1 MSRFFIDRPIFATV
15 LALVIVIIGLIA
27 CYTLPIAEYPDIV
40 PPTIVVNARYPGAS
54 PQVIADTVAT
64 PLEQEING
72 VERMLYMASQS
83 TTDGQVSITITFQ
96 LGTDLDKAQVLVQNR
111 VVIAEPRLPEIV
123 RRLGVTTQKSSP
135 DLLLVVHLLSP
146 DNRYD
151 QAYIG
156 NYALINIRDVLARL
170 QGVGSLTLFGLRE
183 FSMRVWLDP
192 DKLAVL
198 NMTAGDVVQA
208 LREQNVQVAAGVIGQ
223 PPTPASNPLQLSV
236 TTQGRLLQPD
246 QFGDIIIKT
255 GSNGRVT
262 HLRDIARVE
271 LGARDYSA
279 NSYLDGKPAMA
290 IAVLQLP
297 GSNALATANGV
308 RKAMAELRQTFPQGL
323 EYRIV
328 YDPTVFIQE
337 SVNAVTHTLLEAFA
351 LVFVVVLIFL
361 QDWRATLLPMI
372 DVPVSLIGT
381 FGVMAAL
388 GFSLNNLSL
397 FGLVLAIGI
406 VVDDAIV
413 VVENIERWMAKG
425 LPPREATLHAMTEIT
440 GPVIAITLVLS
451 SVFIPTAF
459 IPGISGQFYRQF
471 ALTIAASTIISAV
484 NALTMAPARALQLI
498 RPHTDEHAGTRE
510 ALPRFGLVLLGAF
523 LAYKLITPLVLPWLD
538 LPTLAAH
545 VPLWLGRAPDK
556 VLLWAVH
563 GLVALLGGVVGRA
576 LSPLINR
583 LLGGFFQAFNWVF
596 TRTINGYGRL
606 VHMVLRVSVL
616 ALVVYVGLLGLT
628 YREFTTVP
636 TGFIPPQDKGYL
648 IVNVQLPDGA
658 SLERTDAVIQQA
670 TKIVLQVPAVGNAVA
685 FAGFSAATRANN
697 SNAGA
702 IFTTL
707 KPFEERVPH
716 GWSATRITQD
726 LRQRLADIQEA
737 SIAVFPPPPVRGLG
751 TAGGFKL
758 EVQDRAGGD
767 LVALQTATD
776 QLVAAARGEPGLVGI
791 YTPFRANTPQ
801 LYADVDR
808 TKAKML
814 GIPLDN
820 VFDALQTYLG
830 SAYVNDFNM
839 LGRTYQLTAQAAG
852 AFRKDPSDILRL
864 KVRNASGAMVP
875 LASVLNVRQITGP
888 DRVVRYNLFPA
899 AEING
904 DTAPGVSSGQAIATM
919 ERLARQVLSSG
930 MGFEWTD
937 LAYQQISAG
946 NVALFVFP
954 LCVLLV
960 FLLLSALYENWSM
973 PLAVILIV
981 PMCLLC
987 AITGVRL
994 RGLDNNIL
1002 TQVGF
1007 VVLVGL
1013 ACKNAILIVEFARA
1027 AQEDGQDR
1035 FSAVIEACRLRL
1047 RPILMTSFAF
1057 VLGVIPLVIA
1067 EGPGAEMRQALG
1079 TSVFSGML
1087 GVTFFGLLLTP
1098 VFYVVIRWFIE
1109 RRHSKLERQHEKP
1122 VPQASHIMLT
1132 LVLVPG
1138 LLGLVSGC
1146 RPVGPNY
1153 REPVVEVPTEFA
1165 NQD

>member
-1 MSRFFIDRPIFATV
+1 
-15 LALVIVIIGLIA
+15 
-27 CYTLPIAEYPDIV
+27 
-40 PPTIVVNARYPGAS
+40 
-54 PQVIADTVAT
+54 
-64 PLEQEING
+64 
-72 VERMLYMASQS
+72 
-83 TTDGQVSITITFQ
+83 
-96 LGTDLDKAQVLVQNR
+96 
-111 VVIAEPRLPEIV
+111 
-123 RRLGVTTQKSSP
+123 
-135 DLLLVVHLLSP
+135 
-146 DNRYD
+146 
-151 QAYIG
+151 
-156 NYALINIRDVLARL
+156 
-170 QGVGSLTLFGLRE
+170 
-183 FSMRVWLDP
+183 
-192 DKLAVL
+192 
-198 NMTAGDVVQA
+198 
-208 LREQNVQVAAGVIGQ
+208 
-223 PPTPASNPLQLSV
+223 
-236 TTQGRLLQPD
+236 
-246 QFGDIIIKT
+246 
-255 GSNGRVT
+255 
-262 HLRDIARVE
+262 
-271 LGARDYSA
+271 
-279 NSYLDGKPAMA
+279 
-290 IAVLQLP
+290 
-297 GSNALATANGV
+297 
-308 RKAMAELRQTFPQGL
+308 MAELSKNFPQGL

-328 YDPTVFIQE
+328 YDPTVFIRE
-337 SVNAVTHTLLEAFA
+337 SVDAVVHTLIEAFV
-351 LVFVVVLIFL
+351 LVFIVVLIFL

-425 LPPREATLHAMTEIT
+425 LPPREATLQAMAEIT

-484 NALTMAPARALQLI
+484 NALTMAPSRALQLI
-498 RPHTDEHAGTRE
+498 RPHTGEHAGTQE
-510 ALPRFGLVLLGAF
+510 ALPRFGIVLLSAF
-523 LAYKLITPLVLPWLD
+523 LAYRMLTPLVLPWLD
-538 LPTLAAH
+538 PPALAAH
-545 VPLWLGRAPDK
+545 VPMLAARVSND
-556 VLLWAVH
+556 VLLWAMYGV
-563 GLVALLGGVVGRA
+563 VALLGRVVGWV

-583 LLGGFFQAFNWVF
+583 LLGVFFQAFNWVF
-596 TRTINGYGRL
+596 ARTINGYGRL
-606 VHMVLRVSVL
+606 VHTLLRVSVL

-670 TKIVLQVPAVGNAVA
+670 TEIVLQVPGVGNAVA
-685 FAGFSAATRANN
+685 FAGFSAATRANI

-716 GWSATRITQD
+716 GLSAVRIAQD
-726 LRQRLADIQEA
+726 LRKRLADIQEA

-758 EVQDRAGGD
+758 EVQARAGSD
-767 LVALQTATD
+767 LVALQAATE
-776 QLVAAARGEPGLVGI
+776 QLVAAGRGEPGLVGVF
-791 YTPFRANTPQ
+791 TPFRANTPQ

-830 SAYVNDFNM
+830 SVYVNDFNM
-839 LGRTYQLTAQAAG
+839 FGRTYQVTAQAAG
-852 AFRKDPSDILRL
+852 AFRNDPSNILRL
-864 KVRNASGAMVP
+864 KVRNTAGGMVP
-875 LASVLNVRQITGP
+875 LASVIDVRQITGP
-888 DRVVRYNLFPA
+888 DRVLRYNMFPA

-904 DTAPGVSSGQAIATM
+904 DTAPGISSGQAITTM
-919 ERLARQVLSSG
+919 ERLAKQVLPDS
-930 MGFEWTD
+930 MGFEWTE

-960 FLLLSALYENWSM
+960 FLLLAAQYENWSL

-987 AITGVRL
+987 AITGVSL
-994 RGLDNNIL
+994 RGMDNNIL

-1013 ACKNAILIVEFARA
+1013 ACKNAILIVEFARN
-1027 AQEDGQDR
+1027 AQESGQDR

-1047 RPILMTSFAF
+1047 RPILDD
-1057 VLGVIPLVIA
+1057 LLRLC
-1067 EGPGAEMRQALG
+1067 PGGGAA
-1079 TSVFSGML
+1079 
-1087 GVTFFGLLLTP
+1087 P
-1098 VFYVVIRWFIE
+1098 D
-1109 RRHSKLERQHEKP
+1109 RRRR
-1122 VPQASHIMLT
+1122 
-1132 LVLVPG
+1132 LVLRCVRHWAPRCSVACSG
-1138 LLGLVSGC
+1138 SPSSGC
-1146 RPVGPNY
+1146 C
-1153 REPVVEVPTEFA
+1153 
-1165 NQD
+1165 